1 MTTLKDA
8 NTNIQKAY
16 YNEYFV
22 LSNGEQPYEFFQ
34 EERILFWA
42 TDLIDFIV
50 FISDLRAKLTIYIDV
65 DQYKVKGMDYLLQL
79 AESYKQQIINLKRIE
94 LYGIVK

>member
-1 MTTLKDA
+1 MVTLKDA
-8 NTNIQKAY
+8 NINIQKAY
-16 YNEYFV
+16 YNEYFL

-50 FISDLRAKLTIYIDV
+50 FLSELKTKITIYIDV
-65 DQYKVKGMDYLLQL
+65 DQYKAKGMDYLLQL
-79 AESYKQQIINLKRIE
+79 AEAYKQQIVNLKHIE
-94 LYGIVK
+94 LYGILK